1 MAEPTNA
8 SQVLEEVKSIR
19 DTDMRDGL
27 QRSIKNNVTGAAM
40 GLVAGAMYGA
50 YRKHNV
56 FVTGLVGCILGDLG
70 SYFLMGNE

>member
-40 GLVAGAMYGA
+40 GRVAGAMY
-50 YRKHNV
+50 
-56 FVTGLVGCILGDLG
+56 
-70 SYFLMGNE
+70 

>member
-1 MAEPTNA
+1 MAEPSTA
-8 SQVLEEVKSIR
+8 SEVLNEVKSIR
-19 DTDMRDGL
+19 NTDMRDGL
-27 QRSIKNNVTGAAM
+27 HRSIKNNVTGAAM

-56 FVTGLVGCILGDLG
+56 FVTGLVGCVLGGLG

>member
-1 MAEPTNA
+1 MAEPSTA
-8 SQVLEEVKSIR
+8 SEVLNEVKSIR
-19 DTDMRDGL
+19 NTDMRDGL
-27 QRSIKNNVTGAAM
+27 HRSIKNNVTGAAM

-56 FVTGLVGCILGDLG
+56 FVTGLVGCILGGLG